1 MSRIGQSTEKM
12 NKKIRPSS
20 KRSKMNQSQT
30 TSLEFLKEE
39 KMYAVGDFT
48 AVGTTSRNRIAR
60 IGQMGELDETFDPGL
75 GANGYIN
82 SIDLSFFNVESGDSE
97 EFVLDA
103 RPVIGGGF
111 TAFN

>member
-1 MSRIGQSTEKM
+1 MSW
-12 NKKIRPSS
+12 
-20 KRSKMNQSQT
+20 
-30 TSLEFLKEE
+30 
-39 KMYAVGDFT
+39 
-48 AVGTTSRNRIAR
+48 
-60 IGQMGELDETFDPGL
+60 DETFDPGL

-111 TAFN
+111 TAYNGSARSGIARLNK